1 MSNNIA
7 IFDQK
12 MGVSE
17 GIFAYPNLLTKFAK
31 IKLKIKV
38 NCQTFETLMFLAL
51 KSLAL
56 DFH

>member
-1 MSNNIA
+1 MSDNIA

-31 IKLKIKV
+31 IQLKIKV
-38 NCQTFETLMFLAL
+38 NC
-51 KSLAL
+51 
-56 DFH
+56 

>member
-1 MSNNIA
+1 MSDNIA

-17 GIFAYPNLLTKFAK
+17 GIFAYPNLLTKFA
-31 IKLKIKV
+31 
-38 NCQTFETLMFLAL
+38 TLMFLAL